1 MNLLSLHCKS
11 TFKILVGKR
20 RHPKDFDLFKV
31 ARHTNVLSERSIKY
45 HFENMILQIKDRY
58 KLLIILLLFGFSLIE
73 IKQVPTFTL

>member
-20 RHPKDFDLFKV
+20 RHPKDFALFKV
-31 ARHTNVLSERSIKY
+31 ARHTNVLCERSIKY

>member
-31 ARHTNVLSERSIKY
+31 ARHTNVLCERSIKY

-58 KLLIILLLFGFSLIE
+58 NLNNLVVVWIFIN
-73 IKQVPTFTL
+73 